1 MPTTT
6 TEPLHRT
13 VAATLADAIARG
25 EYPIGSSLPNERLL
39 AARLGVSRTTLR
51 QALAELA
58 RSGVIRRRVGRGGG
72 TFVREPVVERRAGS
86 AAGLTAELRRQG
98 LKPGATVVKVAVIT
112 ASREIAD
119 ALGLDAGDQVVELVR
134 VRFADGRPVALEES
148 WCPAGRF
155 PGLERETLSGSLYDV
170 LRDRYGCISD
180 RAVERVEARLA
191 VAEDATR
198 LGVRHGAPMIA
209 VERIAFDDNG
219 RAFEFARDRFRGDRT
234 TIVIHSSEESS

>member
-1 MPTTT
+1 MSLATA
-6 TEPLHRT
+6 EPLHQR

-25 EYPIGSSLPNERLL
+25 EYPIGSRLPDERSL
-39 AARLGVSRTTLR
+39 ATRLGVSRTTLR

-58 RSGVIRRRVGRGGG
+58 RGGVIRRRVGRGGG

-86 AAGLTAELRRQG
+86 VAGLTADLHRQG
-98 LKPGATVVKVAVIT
+98 LQPGATVVKVAVVA

-119 ALGLDAGDQVVELVR
+119 TLALDPGEPVVEIVR
-134 VRFADGRPVALEES
+134 VRSADGRPVALEES
-148 WCPAGRF
+148 WCPAARF
-155 PGLERETLSGSLYDV
+155 PGLEREELSGSLYEV
-170 LRDRYGCISD
+170 LRERYGCVSD

-219 RAFEFARDRFRGDRT
+219 AAFEFARDRFRGDRT
-234 TIVIHSSEESS
+234 TIVIHSNEESS